1 MGNHEKHDLVSDDG
15 LLREACSGCTDCFA
29 VLFHR
34 YCRGVFSIAN
44 RILRDPREAED
55 ILQEVFLAIFQQQ
68 ERYDA
73 SRGSVRTWI
82 LQFAYFKALVRRC
95 FLSVHR
101 DSLKRFQS
109 RRSAGWSR

>member
-1 MGNHEKHDLVSDDG
+1 MSSHENHGFLESDDA
-15 LLREACSGCTDCFA
+15 LLREMCSGCTECFSM
-29 VLFHR
+29 LFHR

-68 ERYDA
+68 EKYDA

-82 LQFAYFKALVRRC
+82 LQFAYFKALVRRRYLRIRN
-95 FLSVHR
+95 FYKQEEL
-101 DSLKRFQS
+101 Q
-109 RRSAGWSR
+109 